1 MQKNFITSLAL
12 KVKRWSVNGIPMLYV
27 IFHSQLLLTLTL
39 IFFSNIQIDLYQVT
53 IIVIAMGNNIVFLI
67 FLRTRFLKN
76 ILHLS
81 IEQYMK
87 KFVGFIIYMTLIYR
101 LLVT

>member
-1 MQKNFITSLAL
+1 MVSEWHPYALCNFSFPVTADFDID
-12 KVKRWSVNGIPMLYV
+12 
-27 IFHSQLLLTLTL
+27 
-39 IFFSNIQIDLYQVT
+39 FFSNIQIDLYQVT